1 MKRRHHTIQAWLVNW
16 AGATV
21 FLALFFGCIYL
32 AEQDMQDAA
41 KLSAL
46 DIRVMQSESRMQRA
60 ARALCVAELGLGAT
74 PAWTSDG
81 LLICKPRPET
91 AELVAEAQP

>member
-1 MKRRHHTIQAWLVNW
+1 MKRHYRTLQAWLVNW
-16 AGATV
+16 LVATV
-21 FLALFFGCIYL
+21 LVGLFFGCIYL

-60 ARALCVAELGLGAT
+60 ARALCVAELGLGAM
-74 PAWTSDG
+74 PAWTPDG
-81 LLICKPRPET
+81 KLICKPRPAS
-91 AELVAEAQP
+91 AEVVAEAQP